1 MAKQRGLG
9 RGLGALLGGD
19 EIVAEVVSGSAST
32 EGLKSLAVDTVHR
45 GKHQPRV
52 KFDTEALQELADSIA
67 KQGVVQPIVVRESDQ
82 GFEIVA
88 GERRWRAAQI
98 AGLHEIPAVVR
109 ELDERSAAAISLVE
123 NIQREDLTAL
133 EEANALSRL
142 QEHFDLTHQQIA
154 ELIGRSRAAVSNLL
168 RLLELHP
175 DVKKMLDHGEL
186 EMGHARALLA
196 LKGNDQITA
205 AKAITAKGMTVRAA
219 ETLVNQQLTD
229 QRSTPRAEEDKP
241 RRDPD
246 IASLEHRLAE
256 TLGAPVAITHK
267 RTGGGKLE
275 LKYSNLDELEGI
287 LEHIK

>member
-32 EGLKSLAVDTVHR
+32 EGLKNLAIDRVHR
-45 GKHQPRV
+45 GKHQPRI
-52 KFDTEALQELADSIA
+52 KFDAEALQELADSIA

-109 ELDERSAAAISLVE
+109 KLDERSAAAISLVE

-142 QEHFDLTHQQIA
+142 QAHFDLTHQQIA

-168 RLLELHP
+168 RLLELQP

-196 LKGNDQITA
+196 LKGSDQVTA
-205 AKAITAKGMTVRAA
+205 AKAIAAKGMTVRAA
-219 ETLVNQQLTD
+219 ETLVNKQLTD
-229 QRSTPRAEEDKP
+229 QRSRSREEEDKP

-246 IASLEHRLAE
+246 IASLEQRLAE

-275 LKYSNLDELEGI
+275 VKYSNLDELEGI